1 MPRRQNHAGHQPF
14 SRLRNRIRVASHAQ
28 CANERGRRLRSL
40 VRFGPVAREAIER
53 SEPDTAVAITEKELG
68 VPRRKTAR
76 GGEVVQGCGLGVQ
89 SVHAMPACHINPP
102 PIVLSQGEYVL
113 ARKPLFQ
120 AVALDP
126 WFGRR
131 GMVHPPDAT
140 LAGSNPQSSLAFRK
154 KRIDRTAG
162 NLVGEDL
169 TAESAKT
176 N

>member
-14 SRLRNRIRVASHAQ
+14 SRLRNRIRVASHRQ

-40 VRFGPVAREAIER
+40 VRFGPVAREAIEG
-53 SEPDTAVAITEKELG
+53 SEPDTAVAIAEKELSI
-68 VPRRKTAR
+68 PRWKTAR

-89 SVHAMPACHINPP
+89 SVHATPACHINPP

-126 WFGRR
+126 WFVRR

-140 LAGSNPQSSLAFRK
+140 LAGSNPDRK
-154 KRIDRTAG
+154 S
-162 NLVGEDL
+162 VV
-169 TAESAKT
+169 
-176 N
+176 